1 MCASPEAH
9 GVSNVY
15 VDRKQHYFNEAAV
28 TDVATA
34 AVNVYVKPCH
44 VQLVRSF
51 FLCSSGT

>member
-15 VDRKQHYFNEAAV
+15 VDRKQHYFNGAVV

-34 AVNVYVKPCH
+34 AVNVYVRSGGP
-44 VQLVRSF
+44 QLF
-51 FLCSSGT
+51 FNVVVAHDI